1 MPFDYYKNTEEID
14 LASGQVRAQVYNP
27 ADLDSMDTVYG
38 YMQNPIFGQSDFDRI
53 ELHVYDVNKQLL
65 FSDHKIENWSIGTD
79 LEGMPEVELDV
90 NSNITKLGF
99 ESGVYDIVYNFH
111 RDAVGAPVGPKFRV
125 HSISSDRTEIRIIP
139 SIAEDDE
146 VNEGALLDTFYARLQ
161 RLKVTSAVTGPYTH
175 AAIPNNPLWTELQ
188 LNLAYNR
195 IYNVAAWLIDD
206 IFPADENIPN
216 TILLKLYEPIPSD
229 VEVKNQ
235 AWLVAEST
243 QPAINRV
250 LLDAPIVIEGNSIAG
265 PNFDLC
271 LDDTARLQTD
281 YKSYNQILGTDPDTQ
296 TTILNSYS
304 SSADGIQLNIDYSV
318 FNNYVHFSSAQERIN
333 NFIYKLQV
341 IGQYDRAAQEIEY
354 SDFSTS
360 DVYIYEFTGSQGT
373 LHNRRYQKKWVDK
386 KVKLINEFDDFEKWL
401 YFESGSNAKYITLS
415 GSKGG
420 GERDWTRSV
429 ITPFPKLSG
438 SYKNARW
445 KDDYLQWNSDEIFDW
460 AVHSIF
466 LPGATYELLDVKN
479 SGALNWRLAAA
490 ASASAFDRQ
499 NNNLLRKTVPQ
510 YLSDRGQQDN
520 ETYLRFLDL
529 VAQSHDV
536 SWTYTKYFT
545 DLNTRSHNINYE
557 NKHGMSD
564 DLAYHVGKSYGIN
577 LINGDPNQELWEYK
591 LGKTEN
597 GFSINSSPTSSLKT
611 LSSMQRTAETWKRI
625 VNNLPLLLK
634 SKGTETGVRSLI
646 NCFGIPE
653 DVLPIHEYG
662 SSKKS
667 EQTTLYKEPNFK
679 YCLNFNQKQAV
690 DTWWGPHQKTSGWVT
705 SSNITPNAVE
715 VRVWPET
722 TIQAHSQS
730 IWQVNNELGITL
742 HRSHSSTIQE
752 GRIEGFTDYG
762 HFSMVLSSSQGYVT
776 SSTPKARI
784 FEKTNNKQTGHGW
797 WTVLFNRYADKNP
810 FYLGSYHTG
819 SSYKYE
825 LTALRGDYEEI
836 DQTVSCSMIVTG
848 SHGGEPRGY
857 YSSSINK
864 SWSGSLEPGKRA
876 YLGGYVTSSITSAY
890 ISHQQ
895 HTVFG
900 IPFSGSM
907 QELRYYATPLSHS
920 VLIDH
925 TLATEL
931 YSSNGPADSYN
942 NLLLRLRLSDKDNHY
957 SGSAAKVT
965 SSKVLNSVHPDQRIK
980 STYWDNDQQYSVS
993 GSTINYPDSVPYD
1006 FTNEYYFI
1014 NTPELGPNNYTSNKI
1029 RTEENKLLRHLSAE
1043 GRAERP
1049 SSDKYALDSNNLGI
1063 YFSPTDQINKDIFDH
1078 IGRSP
1083 LDNFIGDP
1091 KQAYETQYVD
1101 LSTFNDTYWKKYNKS
1116 VNQMTYLNELKLY
1129 DMSLFSMLKK
1139 FIPARVNADLGVV
1152 IEPHFI
1158 ERSKISPPGR
1168 MSISGDGKPAPI
1180 AKTAGQVAKPQQLT
1194 TPLVNKPRVTQLGFQ
1209 TTPQV
1214 LVAKIGKPQK
1224 KPTKI
1229 NIKKVA
1235 PLNSVMKS
1243 FSAVTQQTTPLA
1255 NQEFV
1260 QNTTTVDAV
1269 IGSNS
1274 APIISLSNQ
1283 NIKSLPKN
1291 SVEYQAAKE
1300 REDQRSSST
1309 VVSHILFGHSFYVSP
1324 SNGSTSEPLNGS
1336 LTVTKQ
1342 FEGSQYSFTNLKRS
1356 SSLTP
1361 SGYSIDSNKYI
1372 KVQTPDYVS
1381 SASFAHIC
1389 DYRKSE
1395 IRMTTKYFYKGNG
1408 TVQDT
1413 LMSASLGKAFEDGR
1427 SFNKYAYSHSL
1438 VNAECS
1444 DYNLG
1449 GTTGTD
1455 RSRHIGTQIS
1465 ATGFNVDSPDTPD
1478 KGPVVSFTIGDPNQ
1492 IITTDP
1498 SFRGN
1503 LTIE

>member
-14 LASGQVRAQVYNP
+14 LTTGQVRAQVYTE
-27 ADLDSMDTVYG
+27 ADLVSMDTVYG

-53 ELHVYDVNKQLL
+53 ELHIYDVNKQLL
-65 FSDHKIENWSIGTD
+65 FSDHRVEGWSMGTD

-90 NSNITKLGF
+90 NTNITKLGF
-99 ESGVYDIVYNFH
+99 TSGVYDIVYNFH

-125 HSISSDRTEIRIIP
+125 HSISSDRTEVRIIP
-139 SIAEDDE
+139 SVAEDDE
-146 VNEGALLDTFYARLQ
+146 VNAGALLEAFYARLQ

-206 IFPADENIPN
+206 IFPADDEVPN

-250 LLDAPIVIEGNSIAG
+250 LLDAPIDLGGNSIAG

-281 YKSYNQILGTDPDTQ
+281 YKSYNQVLGTDPDTQ
-296 TTILNSYS
+296 STILNSYS

-318 FNNYVHFSSAQERIN
+318 FSNYVHFSSAEKRIN

-341 IGQYDRAAQEIEY
+341 IGQYDKAAQEIEY
-354 SDFSTS
+354 SDFATS
-360 DVYIYEFTGSQGT
+360 DVYIYEYTGSQGT
-373 LHNRRYQKKWVDK
+373 LHNKRYQKKWVDK

-401 YFESGSNAKYITLS
+401 YFESGSDSKYITLS

-420 GERDWTRSV
+420 GDRDWTRSV

-445 KDDYLQWNSDEIFDW
+445 KEDYLQWDSDDIFDW

-466 LPGATYELLDVKN
+466 LPGASYELLDVRN
-479 SGALNWRLAAA
+479 SKALSWRASAI
-490 ASASAFDRQ
+490 ASASAFDSQ

-510 YLSDRGQQDN
+510 YLSDRGKHDN
-520 ETYLRFLDL
+520 ETYLNFLDL

-545 DLNTRSHNINYE
+545 DLNNRNHNINFE
-557 NKHGMSD
+557 NKHGISD

-577 LINGDPNQELWEYK
+577 LITGDPNQELWEYK

-597 GFSINSSPTSSLKT
+597 GFSIQSSPTGSIRTMSAQ
-611 LSSMQRTAETWKRI
+611 QRTAETWKRI

-634 SKGTETGVRSLI
+634 SKGTITGVRSLI
-646 NCFGIPE
+646 NCYGIPE

-679 YCLNFNQKQAV
+679 YCLNFNQSQAI
-690 DTWWGPHQKTSGWVT
+690 DTWWGPHHKTSGWVT
-705 SSNITPNAVE
+705 SSNVTPNAVE
-715 VRVWPET
+715 VRIWPET
-722 TIQAHSQS
+722 TVGSHTQS

-742 HRSHSSTIQE
+742 HRSHSTAIHE
-752 GRIEGFTDYG
+752 GRREGFTDFG
-762 HFSMVLSSSQGYVT
+762 HFSMILSSSQGYV
-776 SSTPKARI
+776 SASTGKARI
-784 FEKTNNKQTGHGW
+784 FESTNNKQIGHGW
-797 WTVLFNRYADKNP
+797 WTILFNRHANKNSHP
-810 FYLGSYHTG
+810 LGSYHTG
-819 SSYKYE
+819 SNFKYE
-825 LTALRGDYEEI
+825 LTALRGDYDSI
-836 DQTVSCSMIVTG
+836 DQTVSCSMLVTG
-848 SHGGEPRGY
+848 SDAY

-864 SWSGSLEPGKRA
+864 SWSGSLDAGKRA
-876 YLGGYVTSSITSAY
+876 YLGGFITTSNSAY
-890 ISHQQ
+890 IGHQQ
-895 HTVFG
+895 HTAFG

-907 QELRYYATPLSHS
+907 QELRYYATPLSQS
-920 VLIDH
+920 ALIDH
-925 TLATEL
+925 TLATEV
-931 YSSNGPADSYN
+931 YSSNGPTDSYN
-942 NLLLRLRLSDKDNHY
+942 NLLLRLRLSDKVNHY
-957 SGSAAKVT
+957 SGSAAKET
-965 SSKVLNSVHPDQRIK
+965 SSKALMSVQPDQRNK
-980 STYWDNDQQYSVS
+980 YTFWDSSRLYSVS
-993 GSTINYPDSVPYD
+993 GSAINYPDKVPYD
-1006 FTNEYYFI
+1006 FTEEYYNI
-1014 NTPELGPNNYTSNKI
+1014 NTPELGPNSYTSNKV

-1043 GRAERP
+1043 GRAEKP

-1078 IGRSP
+1078 IGRAP

-1091 KQAYETQYVD
+1091 KQAYESEYID
-1101 LSTFNDTYWKKYNKS
+1101 LFNFNNTYWKKYNRTI
-1116 VNQMTYLNELKLY
+1116 NQMTYLNELKLY
-1129 DMSLFSMLKK
+1129 DMSLFTMLKRL
-1139 FIPARVNADLGVV
+1139 IPARANADLGVV

-1168 MSISGDGKPAPI
+1168 ISISGDGSPAPI
-1180 AKTAGQVAKPQQLT
+1180 ALTPDQLAKPQQLT
-1194 TPLVNKPRVTQLGFQ
+1194 TPLVNKPRVKQLGYQ
-1209 TTPQV
+1209 LPPQV
-1214 LVAKIGKPQK
+1214 LEAKVGKPQK

-1229 NIKKVA
+1229 SIKQVA

-1243 FSAVTQQTTPLA
+1243 FSAVTQQSTPLA
-1255 NQEFV
+1255 KPEFV
-1260 QNTTTVDAV
+1260 QNTTTVDAA
-1269 IGSNS
+1269 IGSS
-1274 APIISLSNQ
+1274 DAPIIVLSNTNAKSLS
-1283 NIKSLPKN
+1283 KN

-1300 REDQRSSST
+1300 RENQRTTST
-1309 VVSHILFGHSFYVSP
+1309 VPSHILFGHSFYVAP
-1324 SNGSTSEPLNGS
+1324 SDGSTSEPINGS
-1336 LTVTKQ
+1336 VRVTNQ
-1342 FEGSQYSFTNLKRS
+1342 VSSSQYSFTSLRKS
-1356 SSLTP
+1356 SSFTAT
-1361 SGYSIDSNKYI
+1361 GYNTSNGKFI
-1372 KVQTPDYVS
+1372 KVQTPGYIS
-1381 SASFAHIC
+1381 SASMIHIC

-1395 IRMTTKYFYKGNG
+1395 FRKTTKYFYKGNG
-1408 TVQDT
+1408 TKKDT

-1438 VNAECS
+1438 VYAEVS

-1455 RSRHIGTQIS
+1455 RTRHAGTQIS
-1465 ATGFNVDSPDTPD
+1465 APGFNINSTETPD
-1478 KGPVVSFTIGDPNQ
+1478 NGPVVSFTIGDPNQ
-1492 IITTDP
+1492 IITSDP